1 MPIVGSFAGASARAY
16 GLGAGVAI
24 GDFESIATVTVGTAT
39 PTITFSSIPETYSH
53 LQLRAL
59 VRASGASDFNDAR
72 VRFNSDTA
80 SNYAGHQLFGDGS
93 TAASNGEVTAANI
106 FFTYCPAASSSAS
119 IFAPGVLDIL
129 DYANTNKYKTVK
141 SIHGSDRNG
150 SGYAIMRSGHWRS
163 TAAINTIGL
172 YFPDGANFVQYSSF
186 ALYGVKA

>member
-1 MPIVGSFAGASARAY
+1 MPIRGSFAGASARAY
-16 GLGAGVAI
+16 GLGAGVQI
-24 GDFESIATVTVGTAT
+24 GDFESIATVTVSTAT
-39 PTITFSSIPETYSH
+39 PTITFSSIPATYSH
-53 LQLRAL
+53 LQIRAL
-59 VRASGASDFNDAR
+59 VRASGASDYNDAR

-93 TAASNGEVTAANI
+93 TAASNAEVTAANI

-119 IFAPGVLDIL
+119 IFAPGILDIL
-129 DYANTNKYKTVK
+129 DYADTNKYKTVK
-141 SIHGSDRNG
+141 SIHGSDRSG
-150 SGYAIMRSGHWRS
+150 SGYSIMRSGHWRS